1 MSFLSRLFRR
11 NPKPLPMQPNN
22 VLIISSSAKELD
34 QVLDILVKKYHY
46 SLNSDIIRLDNGD
59 FAQVVKR

>member
-1 MSFLSRLFRR
+1 
-11 NPKPLPMQPNN
+11 MQPNN